1 MEVINLLPPE
11 SKKQIRAARN
21 NHVIRRYY
29 SLLLMVA
36 ALLIIVFGIGFK
48 VTFDQEASYISIKEQ
63 NEKEV
68 AKFESVRKA
77 AQDFSS
83 DLDVAKTILASDVR
97 LSMTITG
104 IASVIPSGAILSNLT
119 LNTQDTTNAPLTI
132 NARAKTYDQALELKS
147 SLEESPIFENVSLV
161 SVTTGINSSASVDD
175 ATAAAYPV
183 TIAISAKLTK
193 TTGGSK

>member
-1 MEVINLLPPE
+1 MINLLPVE

-29 SLLLMVA
+29 SLLLITA
-36 ALLIIVFGIGFK
+36 ALLVIVFGIGFK
-48 VTFDQEASYISIKEQ
+48 VTFDQEASYISIKGQ

-77 AQDFSS
+77 AQNFSS

-97 LSMTITG
+97 LTTTITS
-104 IASVIPSGAILSNLT
+104 IASVIPSGVILSNLS

-132 NARAKTYDQALELKS
+132 NARAKTYDQALELKNN
-147 SLEESPIFENVSLV
+147 LEASPIFENVSLV
-161 SVTTGINSSASVDD
+161 SVTTGISTSSVDD
-175 ATAAAYPV
+175 GTVAAYPV
-183 TIAISAKLTK
+183 AVTISAKLTK
-193 TTGGSK
+193 TAGGSK